1 MNIYNKINNDCV
13 YYKDAAMIRFEF
25 IGNLCDKLLKCYDYF
40 PKKLEEVDSEIYN
53 LIFYSSSKWNLGDR
67 RNIHQLHIAVS
78 LKMMESD
85 KLYKL
90 VN

>member
-13 YYKDAAMIRFEF
+13 YYKDVAMARFEF
-25 IGNLCDKLLKCYDYF
+25 IGNLCDKLLKCFDYS
-40 PKKLEEVDSEIYN
+40 PKELKKVNSEIYK
-53 LIFYSSSKWNLGDR
+53 LILYSPNKWHRGDR
-67 RNIHQLHIAVS
+67 RNIHKLHITVS